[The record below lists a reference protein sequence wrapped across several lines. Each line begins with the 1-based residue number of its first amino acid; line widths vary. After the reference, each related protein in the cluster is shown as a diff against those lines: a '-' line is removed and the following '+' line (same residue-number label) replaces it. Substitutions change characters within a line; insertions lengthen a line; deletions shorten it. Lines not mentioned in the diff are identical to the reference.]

1 MLIVSVAPDSQFAAM
16 RMPERPQLE
25 GPVKM
30 TVSIRPSWV
39 AALDSLFLR
48 RRNMEM
54 APAGCYVVGHQGH
67 VFHDEAFGQVG
78 LSQTAPD
85 ETTVFRIASCTKSF
99 TAALVLILRDEGKI
113 ELDHEVARYYVAAEG
128 LRLPGK
134 TSARPTIRM
143 LLTMSAGF
151 ATDNEWAD
159 RQESMSTEEFD
170 ELVRA
175 GVKFASEPGTRFEYS
190 NLGYA
195 ILGRITELVSGVSYI
210 EQIRNRLLGPLGL
223 YQTDFHAPV
232 DSAVLA
238 FGFSRR
244 EGVWTSLAQSTPG
257 AFSAIGGLYS
267 TANDL
272 TKWINW
278 LQSAFGSRGAEHP
291 GPLSGESRREM
302 QQLQRFISTDESGL
316 ARGYGYGLFVE
327 HTADGKT
334 TISHSGGYPGYSAHM
349 RWNAET
355 GWFAVGLENA
365 TYTGVYAPV
374 AEALEMV
381 LADDPMLGHGKRIW
395 SETEE
400 ARGLVE
406 AALMAGTL
414 DGLRE
419 ECEENVEM
427 DLPFALREKA
437 LQTILSETGSLEFHR
452 SEITEIRSA
461 GDITWSIPGVGGILV
476 CSMRLS
482 PVNVP
487 RIQFLEFSLS

>member
-1 MLIVSVAPDSQFAAM
+1 MNLNSTSQ
-16 RMPERPQLE
+16 PCKYPNEPNWE

-30 TVSIRPSWV
+30 SVSIRPSSV
-39 AALDSLFLR
+39 AALDSVFLR
-48 RRNMEM
+48 RRNMEI
-54 APAGCYVVGHQGH
+54 APAGCYVVGHQGQ
-67 VFHDEAFGQVG
+67 VFHDVGFGQVG
-78 LSQTAPD
+78 LSQAAPD
-85 ETTVFRIASCTKSF
+85 GATAFRIASCTKSF
-99 TAALVLILRDEGKI
+99 TAALVLILRDKGKI

-128 LRLPGK
+128 LRLLDK
-134 TSARPTIRM
+134 TRARPTIRM

-223 YQTDFHAPV
+223 HQTDFHAPV
-232 DSAVLA
+232 DPSVLA

-244 EGVWTSLAQSTPG
+244 EGVWTSLSQSIPG

-272 TKWINW
+272 TKWIDW
-278 LQSAFGSRGAEHP
+278 LQSAFDSRGAEQA
-291 GPLSGESRREM
+291 GPLSGASRREM
-302 QQLQRFISTDESGL
+302 QQLQRFISADESGL

-327 HTADGKT
+327 HTADGKI

-365 TYTGVYAPV
+365 TYTGVHAPT
-374 AEALEMV
+374 AEALDIV
-381 LADDPMLGHGKRIW
+381 LAADPKLGQGKRLW

-406 AALMAGTL
+406 TALMIGTL

-419 ECEENVEM
+419 ECEENVAM
-427 DLPFALREKA
+427 DLPFVLREKA
-437 LQTILSETGSLEFHR
+437 LQTILSEAGSLEFNR